1 MTTIVQQD
9 ARDKVVSSTTDVG
22 LWSDLGDYVGHNIQ
36 KEATSDVEDG
46 SRDGRGGA
54 GIQERR
60 QGGAGVQEGGDG
72 RGKEDDFMEEQ
83 EMSWRR

>member
-1 MTTIVQQD
+1 MPETRLSVLPRMSGCGRTWAIMLGTTS
-9 ARDKVVSSTTDVG
+9 RRKPP
-22 LWSDLGDYVGHNIQ
+22 
-36 KEATSDVEDG
+36 VEDG

-60 QGGAGVQEGGDG
+60 RGGAGVQEGGDG